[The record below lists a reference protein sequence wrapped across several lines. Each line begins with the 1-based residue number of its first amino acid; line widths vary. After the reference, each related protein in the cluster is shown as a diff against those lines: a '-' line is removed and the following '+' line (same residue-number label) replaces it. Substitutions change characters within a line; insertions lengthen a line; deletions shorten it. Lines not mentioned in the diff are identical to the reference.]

1 MTVVILQ
8 SNYIPWRGYFDL
20 IHDADLFV
28 FDDDLQYTHH
38 DWRNRNRIVTPA
50 GSVWLTIPAGRD
62 LGRRICDVEITDQS
76 WKRKHKQLIQHNYA
90 RAPGFKQYRPLLDF
104 LYDND
109 VTNLS
114 AYNQRAIRHITD
126 LLGLKTAFAD
136 TLPLNVTGR
145 KTERIVEIMHKVGGT
160 TYLSGP
166 RGSNYIDETRLAQAG
181 ISLRYKQYPEYPV
194 YPQSGPAFDPSV
206 SILDL
211 LFNVGDQAP
220 DYIWGGGPSTS

>member
-50 GSVWLTIPAGRD
+50 GSIWLTIPAGRD
-62 LGRRICDVEITDQS
+62 LDRRICDVEVTDQS
-76 WKRKHKQLIQHNYA
+76 WKRKHKQLLQHNYA
-90 RAPGFKQYRPLLDF
+90 RAPGYKQFRPLLDF
-104 LYDND
+104 LYEND
-109 VTNLS
+109 LTNLS
-114 AYNQRAIRHITD
+114 AYNQRAIRHIAG

-136 TLPLNVTGR
+136 TLPWKITGR

-166 RGSNYIDETRLAQAG
+166 RGGNYIDEERLHDAG
-181 ISLRYKQYPEYPV
+181 IALGYKKYPDYPV
-194 YPQSGPAFDPSV
+194 YPQAGPTFDPFVSV
-206 SILDL
+206 LDL
-211 LFNVGDQAP
+211 LLNVGDRAP
-220 DYIWGGGPSTS
+220 EFIWGTSCSIS